1 MPTITAGEPQR
12 GIEPRRLRKHRIADR
27 HRRGLSTRVPRHEDR
42 YDWGRHT
49 TLAVVIAGLI
59 FSVIV
64 FMAVRQQT
72 TAHLA
77 DSLGVQA
84 GRTTETYQRHIRVVE
99 DSVRALGALFGA
111 SRHVTGVEFSG
122 FVDHIL
128 PDTDGIDLLFWAS
141 PSTGSMV
148 SPYSV
153 GPLAKES
160 HLTELDRDPN
170 LHALIAAALNGRPLT
185 TAVIDCVALGLADN
199 RLLAVAVPTR
209 RSQNGAVTGA
219 VIGMMAFD
227 KLFRR
232 QPGDNPGIW
241 APAVRVYDPDSPDI
255 MLYGSEP
262 DHSIQLTVLIGPVI
276 QRTRLVLGDRV
287 WIAQFQGEVLNLP
300 PLLAF
305 APAGTLFGSL
315 IMTAVLAAYL
325 SATQRRARDVRAMAS
340 SLERANHELQR
351 RIDQHH
357 HTATALGES
366 ERKYRDIYENAIEGI
381 FQTSPEGRMLSAN
394 PALARIYGYET
405 PDEVLEALQDVSQ
418 HLYVDAARR
427 MEFVRQLERQ
437 EVIYSF
443 ESEIMRKDGK
453 LIWIDETARAVR
465 DSAGRL
471 LYYEGKV
478 EDITERKAA
487 DEAMRMAKEQ
497 ADFANR
503 AKTEFLANMSH
514 ELRTPLNAVI
524 GFAEIIKDEMFGPA
538 GRPEYVEYAR
548 DIHDSGRLLLEL
560 INDILDMSK
569 IEAGKKELQ
578 DSVIDI
584 GRVAL
589 SSVRLVHPRA
599 ELGCVAIEV
608 DLPPDLPAVRAEELS
623 MKQIV
628 TNLLT
633 NAVKFT
639 PEGGKVLLSAKVEAD
654 GQIAMSVADTGI
666 GIAAEDMDK
675 ALAPFGQIES
685 SLSNKTQGTGLGL
698 PLVKALV
705 HLHGGTLTL
714 DSTRGSGTTVTIRL
728 PADRVIRQ
736 VA

>member
-1 MPTITAGEPQR
+1 M
-12 GIEPRRLRKHRIADR
+12 
-27 HRRGLSTRVPRHEDR
+27 
-42 YDWGRHT
+42 GR
-49 TLAVVIAGLI
+49 
-59 FSVIV
+59 
-64 FMAVRQQT
+64 
-72 TAHLA
+72 
-77 DSLGVQA
+77 
-84 GRTTETYQRHIRVVE
+84 
-99 DSVRALGALFGA
+99 
-111 SRHVTGVEFSG
+111 
-122 FVDHIL
+122 
-128 PDTDGIDLLFWAS
+128 S
-141 PSTGSMV
+141 PA
-148 SPYSV
+148 P
-153 GPLAKES
+153 P
-160 HLTELDRDPN
+160 
-170 LHALIAAALNGRPLT
+170 I
-185 TAVIDCVALGLADN
+185 GLA
-199 RLLAVAVPTR
+199 
-209 RSQNGAVTGA
+209 
-219 VIGMMAFD
+219 AFD
-227 KLFRR
+227 TLFRR
-232 QPGDNPGIW
+232 PPGDTPGMQ
-241 APAVRVYDPDSPDI
+241 APACASTIRQAPDI
-255 MLYGSEP
+255 TLYGIGP
-262 DHSIQLTVLIGPVI
+262 DHSETELTVLVGPVI

-287 WIAQFQGEVLNLP
+287 WIAQFQGVVLNLP

-315 IMTAVLAAYL
+315 VMTVVLAAYL
-325 SATQRRARDVRAMAS
+325 SATQRRARDIRAMAS

-351 RIDQHH
+351 RIDQHYR
-357 HTATALGES
+357 TAAALGES
-366 ERKYRDIYENAIEGI
+366 ERKYRDIYENAMEGI
-381 FQTSPEGRMLSAN
+381 FQTSPDGRMLSAN

-418 HLYVDAARR
+418 QLYVDPPAAPNSSGCWKSRTSSTASSRR
-427 MEFVRQLERQ
+427 SCGRTGQR
-437 EVIYSF
+437 
-443 ESEIMRKDGK
+443 
-453 LIWIDETARAVR
+453 IWIDETARAVR
-465 DSAGRL
+465 DRPGRL

-487 DEAMRMAKEQ
+487 DEAMRLAKEQ

-524 GFAEIIKDEMFGPA
+524 GFSEIIMKEMFGPA
-538 GRPEYVEYAR
+538 GRPEYVEYAH

-584 GRVAL
+584 GRVML

-599 ELGCVAIEV
+599 ELGRVAIEV
-608 DLPPDLPAVRAEELS
+608 DLPPDLPTVRAEELS
-623 MKQIV
+623 MKQII

-639 PEGGKVLLSAKVEAD
+639 PEGGKVVLSARVEAD
-654 GQIAMSVADTGI
+654 GWMAMTVTDTGI

-698 PLVKALV
+698 PLAQALV
-705 HLHGGTLTL
+705 ELHGGSL
-714 DSTRGSGTTVTIRL
+714 DLESVPGSGTTVTIRL